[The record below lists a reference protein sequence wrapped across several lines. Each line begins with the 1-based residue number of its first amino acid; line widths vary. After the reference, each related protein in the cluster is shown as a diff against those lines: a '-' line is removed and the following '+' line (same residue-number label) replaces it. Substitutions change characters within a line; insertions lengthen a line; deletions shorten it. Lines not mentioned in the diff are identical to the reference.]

1 MGVRHGTGTRHGRW
15 EKSCVDAPREPVAR
29 ERIAECAIPH
39 ARRANAHAEA
49 EGARANV
56 GGVFQRLDRGN
67 FTLV

>member
-15 EKSCVDAPREPVAR
+15 EKPGVDAPREPVAR
-29 ERIAECAIPH
+29 ERTAECAIPN

-56 GGVFQRLDRGN
+56 GEVFQRLDREN
-67 FTLV
+67 FNLV